1 MRKTV
6 SILWIVVTLCA
17 LCLLGG
23 CGTQNVPETA
33 NTQKVYFTTAE
44 RLSLT
49 TENRPACEG
58 GTVDEC
64 VYALLNMMCEPT
76 TVGNRSLFT
85 ADGLINRINAEKNIL
100 SIYMT
105 EAYSMLSVSD
115 EVLLR
120 AGIVMTLTQVEGID
134 YVVFYVNEQP
144 LTDTL
149 GNVVGVMSASSFL
162 DSRGENL
169 SNYQQVTLTVYFGN
183 AEGKL
188 VGTERESTISSSF
201 SKERQVVNALLDGP
215 ETGGL
220 LATMPAGTEVVSVSV
235 KNNICYVNFDS
246 NFLTGDLVVSP
257 YVTVYS
263 LVNSLTA
270 LPNIS
275 KVQIMIDGDSSAKFR
290 EVIPLDAPFERN
302 LDYVVTGGK

>member
-6 SILWIVVTLCA
+6 NVLRLVVTLCA
-17 LCLLGG
+17 IMLLWG
-23 CGTQNVPETA
+23 CQTQSEPENEKTQN
-33 NTQKVYFTTAE
+33 VYFTTAE

-49 TENRPACEG
+49 TEKRPACEG
-58 GTVDEC
+58 ETVNDC
-64 VYALLNMMCEPT
+64 VYELLNMMCEPT
-76 TVGNRSLFT
+76 MVGNRSLFKV
-85 ADGLINRINAEKNIL
+85 DGLISRISAEKNML
-100 SIYMT
+100 SIYMA
-105 EAYSMLSVSD
+105 EAYSALSVSD

-134 YVVFYVNEQP
+134 YVAFYVNEQP

-169 SNYQQVTLTVYFGN
+169 SNYQQVTLTIYFGN

-188 VGTERESTISSSF
+188 VETERESTISSSF

-215 ETGGL
+215 EDGSL
-220 LATMPAGTEVVSVSV
+220 LGTMPAGAEVVSVSV
-235 KNNICYVNFDS
+235 KNNICYVNFGS
-246 NFLTGDLVVSP
+246 SFLTGDLVVSP
-257 YVTVYS
+257 YVTIYS

-275 KVQIMIDGDSSAKFR
+275 KVQIMIDGDSSVKFR

-302 LDYVVTGGK
+302 LDYVATGGK